1 MRPSRFTR
9 LGGFGALVGGT
20 LWVAALGA
28 VQLLSADLTGV
39 VAVPALLFMVALAAL
54 QVRHTG
60 RWGTLGIIGFVIA
73 LFGSIL
79 LAYGSIGRVAM
90 SGDLLGFAFGPM
102 TFAGLAPG
110 ALVFGAGAA
119 LVAVSVIVANVLPR
133 LSSIPLLVGAVG
145 VAVAGGLALGQGFLG
160 GSGAVFPLSLA
171 PLAGLWA
178 VFGVGWLWLGYLLWS
193 ERIADA
199 SWQ

>member
-1 MRPSRFTR
+1 MRPSKFTR

-39 VAVPALLFMVALAAL
+39 VAVPALLFIVALAAL

-73 LFGSIL
+73 LVGSLL
-79 LAYGSIGRVAM
+79 LAYGSVGRVAIT
-90 SGDLLGFAFGPM
+90 GDLLGFAYGPM

-133 LSSIPLLVGAVG
+133 LSSIPLLIGAVG
-145 VAVAGGLALGQGFLG
+145 VAVTGGLAIGQGFLG
-160 GSGAVFPLSLA
+160 GSGTVVPFALA
-171 PLAGLWA
+171 PLAAAWA
-178 VFGVGWLWLGYLLWS
+178 IFGVGWLWLGYLLWS